1 MSDVE
6 STKKEYSF
14 AAKLLHWGFVV
25 LFAYGIFKQIDSI
38 EQLEDFALLRF
49 EVIFALA
56 FVVILL
62 GRLYYMS
69 KTQESSL
76 PENTPKPQRLAAKAV
91 HLGMYASL
99 AAIACSGLAIG
110 LLFWLGMKEGLLIEM
125 VISVHEFSVALIYWL
140 IAVHVVAAIF
150 HRFKNDGVWSSM
162 VPILKEDRD

>member
-6 STKKEYSF
+6 STKKEYSL

-140 IAVHVVAAIF
+140 IAVHVGAAIV

>member
-1 MSDVE
+1 
-6 STKKEYSF
+6 
-14 AAKLLHWGFVV
+14 
-25 LFAYGIFKQIDSI
+25 
-38 EQLEDFALLRF
+38 
-49 EVIFALA
+49 
-56 FVVILL
+56 
-62 GRLYYMS
+62 MS

-76 PENTPKPQRLAAKAV
+76 PDSTPKPQRLAAKAV

-140 IAVHVVAAIF
+140 IAVHIGAAIF
-150 HRFKNDGVWSSM
+150 HRLKNDGVWSSM

>member
-6 STKKEYSF
+6 SSKKEYSF
-14 AAKLLHWGFVV
+14 AAKLLHLGFVV
-25 LFAYGIFKQIDSI
+25 LFAYGIFKQIDNI

-76 PENTPKPQRLAAKAV
+76 PDNTPKPQRLAAKAV

-140 IAVHVVAAIF
+140 IAVHVGAAIF

>member
-1 MSDVE
+1 MSDGE

-140 IAVHVVAAIF
+140 IAVHIGAAIF
-150 HRFKNDGVWSSM
+150 HRLKNDGVWSSM

>member
-1 MSDVE
+1 MSEVE

-25 LFAYGIFKQIDSI
+25 LFAYGIFKQIDNI

-56 FVVILL
+56 FVAILL
-62 GRLYYMS
+62 GRLFYMS

-76 PENTPKPQRLAAKAV
+76 PEDTPKPQRLAAKAV
-91 HLGMYASL
+91 HLGMYARL
-99 AAIACSGLAIG
+99 AAIACSGLIIG
-110 LLFWLGMKEGLLIEM
+110 LLFWLGMKDGLLIEM

-140 IAVHVVAAIF
+140 IAVHIVAAVY

-162 VPILKEDRD
+162 VPIWKENRD